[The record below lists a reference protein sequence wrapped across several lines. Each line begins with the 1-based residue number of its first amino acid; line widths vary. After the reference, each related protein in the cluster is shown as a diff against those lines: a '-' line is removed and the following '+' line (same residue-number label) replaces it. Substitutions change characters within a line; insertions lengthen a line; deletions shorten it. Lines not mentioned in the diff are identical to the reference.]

1 MPRITIFTKSKMDA
15 RTVFLPKL
23 GHRGH
28 GEYPK
33 HVLHAELY
41 LSHTYHLGDRW
52 PEVARNRDNRR
63 FRPESRFS
71 PSPKWTPEPCFCP
84 NEVTEATESTPNML
98 YILYSTYLT
107 HIILVTGG
115 QKWPEIEIIDDFGR
129 NHDFHQVQNGPQNRV
144 FAQTRSQKPRRAPQ
158 TCCTYSTLPI
168 SHISSW

>member
-1 MPRITIFTKSKMDA
+1 MDA

-23 GHRGH
+23 GHRSH

-41 LSHTYHLGDRW
+41 LSHTYHLGDKW
-52 PEVARNRDNRR
+52 PEVAQNRDNRR

-84 NEVTEATESTPNML
+84 NEVTEATDSIPNMF
-98 YILYSTYLT
+98 YMHNSTYLT

-115 QKWPEIEIIDDFGR
+115 QKWPEIEISPVSHSHA
-129 NHDFHQVQNGPQNRV
+129 N
-144 FAQTRSQKPRRAPQ
+144 AMQTSLK
-158 TCCTYSTLPI
+158 
-168 SHISSW
+168 